1 MLKAAP
7 FSAAKTVSKAVPS
20 QTNSVSFADASNSN
34 TSYTHCLLCSLQ
46 CTQHQHQCTGH
57 AGDTCSYCNT
67 PLQRCI

>member
-7 FSAAKTVSKAVPS
+7 FSAAKTISKAVPS

-46 CTQHQHQCTGH
+46 CTRH
-57 AGDTCSYCNT
+57 
-67 PLQRCI
+67 